1 MYFANGKISLNK
13 SAEFTYKLYQHK
25 LWAICVFVEKL
36 SECDKY
42 QRLNLLML
50 NDSWKKQGA
59 EDPKAHC
66 SHKNFGGSWTVFS
79 TFFGI
84 CQIKKYIYQS
94 ESITLTH
101 AVVNLTINS
110 KVKME
115 SRIVM
120 LFIVGFNITN
130 SLNHKL

>member
-1 MYFANGKISLNK
+1 MICEKNKVLKTPRPTVVTKI
-13 SAEFTYKLYQHK
+13 
-25 LWAICVFVEKL
+25 
-36 SECDKY
+36 
-42 QRLNLLML
+42 
-50 NDSWKKQGA
+50 
-59 EDPKAHC
+59 
-66 SHKNFGGSWTVFS
+66 GGSWTVFS

-115 SRIVM
+115 SRIVR